1 MCGYYSK
8 TSITDIWETLSPGGF
23 LLWRVNEDKPP
34 PPRTAP
40 REPRAAPEPQPQAK
54 PPSGERRGP
63 RLTAPATDE
72 PGPPSEPQGR
82 RPPEA
87 PPRLGAPQVS
97 PSQQDPACRL
107 PRLSPPEARGPL
119 SARPPTPHPATQATR
134 ALRPR
139 ALHATCELG
148 PGGPGLEQGRGDS
161 APPGAAPARPAQA
174 PRRPA
179 GVSGRRPR
187 PFRLAPLDFRS
198 RLRVWAGAGVG
209 LQSSPCEGLS
219 LVTLHTQPP
228 RPHEAVLGDF
238 EGKLRNRWEAPHS
251 WGVGVSWTLPTR
263 PNSVRP
269 EPLFGRV
276 FESSGGLFSNEA
288 ALRVGVVHPL
298 RRTHW
303 TPEPGPWAHLTGQRR
318 RGGWF

>member
-161 APPGAAPARPAQA
+161 APPGAAPAQPKRRAGPPGSPGGGPAPSGWRPWTSG
-174 PRRPA
+174 PA
-179 GVSGRRPR
+179 CVSGQVQA
-187 PFRLAPLDFRS
+187 LGCS
-198 RLRVWAGAGVG
+198 HLRVEACR
-209 LQSSPCEGLS
+209 SSPSTHS
-219 LVTLHTQPP
+219 LP
-228 RPHEAVLGDF
+228 G
-238 EGKLRNRWEAPHS
+238 
-251 WGVGVSWTLPTR
+251 PTR
-263 PNSVRP
+263 PFSVTSRGSFVIDGKRP
-269 EPLFGRV
+269 I
-276 FESSGGLFSNEA
+276 A
-288 ALRVGVVHPL
+288 
-298 RRTHW
+298 
-303 TPEPGPWAHLTGQRR
+303 
-318 RGGWF
+318 GGWGSAGPSPPAQTRSGPSLYSVACLKAAAGSSVMKPP

>member
-161 APPGAAPARPAQA
+161 APPARPPAQ
-174 PRRPA
+174 PKRPA
-179 GVSGRRPR
+179 GPPGSPGGGPAPSGWRPWTSGPACVSGQVQA
-187 PFRLAPLDFRS
+187 LGCS
-198 RLRVWAGAGVG
+198 HLRVKACR
-209 LQSSPCEGLS
+209 SSPSTHS
-219 LVTLHTQPP
+219 LP
-228 RPHEAVLGDF
+228 G
-238 EGKLRNRWEAPHS
+238 
-251 WGVGVSWTLPTR
+251 PTR
-263 PNSVRP
+263 PFSVTSRGSFVIDGKRP
-269 EPLFGRV
+269 I
-276 FESSGGLFSNEA
+276 A
-288 ALRVGVVHPL
+288 
-298 RRTHW
+298 
-303 TPEPGPWAHLTGQRR
+303 
-318 RGGWF
+318 GGWGSAGPSPPAQTRSGPSLYSVACLKAAAGSSVMKPP